1 MNNSS
6 KVILGLV
13 AAATVGA
20 AIGMLL
26 APEKGKDLQKKL
38 KEGASQLF
46 EEINELIATGKD
58 IINQAEAKEK
68 ESTTSVLEA

>member
-38 KEGASQLF
+38 KEGASQF
-46 EEINELIATGKD
+46 FKEINELIATGKD
-58 IINQAEAKEK
+58 IINQAEAKEQ
-68 ESTTSVLEA
+68 ESTTSVSEA